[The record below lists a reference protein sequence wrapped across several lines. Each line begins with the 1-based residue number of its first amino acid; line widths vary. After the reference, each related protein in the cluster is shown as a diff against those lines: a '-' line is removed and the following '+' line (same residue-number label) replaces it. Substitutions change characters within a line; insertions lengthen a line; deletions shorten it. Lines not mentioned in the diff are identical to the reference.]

1 VVVSEGGWE
10 RTNHEMPW
18 LVSLRTGWASQ
29 FPARCCYVRLA
40 IIARV
45 VVISLLLLLLL
56 LVVSFLLLRHSL
68 LLARHFPPPP
78 PRSLAVSLSGP
89 RALATLVEFVPL
101 PISRGP
107 HLHPPTDAHPSR
119 RGGVRARM
127 GCCEDQPTSPTRW
140 RGIILGGHLPTSLN
154 GGEGRRWWWWWR
166 VVAAAT
172 RRVVG
177 NDGGGGDDEAGGGW

>member
-1 VVVSEGGWE
+1 MGENEPRNAV
-10 RTNHEMPW
+10 
-18 LVSLRTGWASQ
+18 
-29 FPARCCYVRLA
+29 ARFVTHRLGLP
-40 IIARV
+40 IPC
-45 VVISLLLLLLL
+45 SLLLRSTGYNRPRRRNFPPPPPPPRRR
-56 LVVSFLLLRHSL
+56 VVSLLRHSL

>member
-1 VVVSEGGWE
+1 
-10 RTNHEMPW
+10 MPW